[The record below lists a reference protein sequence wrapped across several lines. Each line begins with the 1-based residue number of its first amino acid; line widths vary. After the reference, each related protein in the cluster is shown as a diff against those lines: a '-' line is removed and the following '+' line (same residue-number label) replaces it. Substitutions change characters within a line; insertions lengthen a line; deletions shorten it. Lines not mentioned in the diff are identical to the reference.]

1 MKIRLPKNLVCQ
13 MTLSVGTIILIA
25 LMLVVFRA
33 WAMPAAPH
41 QGPGVLSYQGTL
53 TEPGGE
59 PVDGNQSA
67 NCALR
72 HYSTPY
78 PEHALAL
85 HGAFYGGTL

>member
-1 MKIRLPKNLVCQ
+1 MGRQADTQ
-13 MTLSVGTIILIA
+13 M
-25 LMLVVFRA
+25 
-33 WAMPAAPH
+33 
-41 QGPGVLSYQGTL
+41 
-53 TEPGGE
+53 GGE
-59 PVDGNQSA
+59 PADGNQSA